1 MLLPTAAAAAPEQAN
16 AICEDQKALISS
28 SQVDYGLPMICL
40 PPEEGQLLYNLTSN
54 LTQTEAV
61 EMSKYVVNVAYMPR

>member
-1 MLLPTAAAAAPEQAN
+1 MLLPTAAAPPEQAN
-16 AICEDQKALISS
+16 AISQNQKALISIS
-28 SQVDYGLPMICL
+28 RVDHGLPMICL
-40 PPEEGQLLYNLTSN
+40 PSEEGQLLYNLTSN